1 MQSDFVVLSGTT
13 SCAHI
18 SQEKNPYPMASTNKL
33 QSFIRNLTAFTFLL
47 AVFNVALLL
56 PHQAQA
62 KANPR
67 YASIVMDADTGMILS
82 QSRSDKILYPASL
95 AKMMTLVLTF
105 EALASNRLGLRDR
118 VVISRHAANMV
129 PSKLGLKPGKS
140 IRVEDAIYIIVT
152 KSAND
157 VAVGL
162 AEKIGGTESQFAVMM
177 NKKARELGMS
187 RTHFLNA
194 SGLHHRNQVSTARDI
209 AKLSRHLIMEYPE
222 YYHYFSTS
230 KFTYRGKTYR
240 NHNRLM
246 ASYKGMDGLKTGYV
260 GTSGFNLAASAVRNN
275 ERIIGIV
282 FGGRTSRSRNA
293 HMKTLLDRGFAKLNR
308 VLVASLP
315 VPVPQ
320 KKPYASTRVA
330 AKMNAIAPAAQDK
343 KITEIHGK
351 KWAVLNPL
359 LQNSAF
365 SKIIGEGD
373 YDPFISSR
381 LETGLIAIGALLN
394 NHDTKKIPESRHQ
407 ELKQI
412 WSVQVG
418 AFRNRVKTDKV
429 LQSALKGLPRN
440 LSNAAAIIAPLKTKE
455 GWIFRARLSG
465 YSKGEAER
473 VCKYLKNCL
482 LVSPQAY

>member
-1 MQSDFVVLSGTT
+1 
-13 SCAHI
+13 
-18 SQEKNPYPMASTNKL
+18 
-33 QSFIRNLTAFTFLL
+33 
-47 AVFNVALLL
+47 
-56 PHQAQA
+56 
-62 KANPR
+62 
-67 YASIVMDADTGMILS
+67 
-82 QSRSDKILYPASL
+82 
-95 AKMMTLVLTF
+95 
-105 EALASNRLGLRDR
+105 
-118 VVISRHAANMV
+118 
-129 PSKLGLKPGKS
+129 
-140 IRVEDAIYIIVT
+140 
-152 KSAND
+152 
-157 VAVGL
+157 
-162 AEKIGGTESQFAVMM
+162 
-177 NKKARELGMS
+177 
-187 RTHFLNA
+187 
-194 SGLHHRNQVSTARDI
+194 
-209 AKLSRHLIMEYPE
+209 
-222 YYHYFSTS
+222 
-230 KFTYRGKTYR
+230 
-240 NHNRLM
+240 M